1 MMWFEDYLVCPKGW
15 DMAKDVDLVENN
27 IKSPTLE
34 DAMKLY
40 KEKMKLREDAL
51 SKFDTFKMFVND
63 CNLNY
68 EQLEYLIY
76 KLKNETF
83 VDC

>member
-1 MMWFEDYLVCPKGW
+1 MIWFEDFLVCPKGW
-15 DMAKDVDLVENN
+15 DIAKDRDLVENS

-51 SKFDTFKMFVND
+51 SKFDTFKTFVNNY
-63 CNLNY
+63 NLNH
-68 EQLEYLIY
+68 EQLEYLLY
-76 KLKNETF
+76 KLKNETS

>member
-1 MMWFEDYLVCPKGW
+1 MIYFEDYLICPKGW
-15 DMAKDVDLVENN
+15 DIAKDRDLVENS

-51 SKFDTFKMFVND
+51 SKFDIFKTFVND
-63 CNLNY
+63 CNLNH
-68 EQLEYLIY
+68 EQLEYLLY
-76 KLKNETF
+76 KLKNETL

>member
-1 MMWFEDYLVCPKGW
+1 MIYFEDFLECPKGW
-15 DMAKDVDLVENN
+15 DVATDRDLVENS

-51 SKFDTFKMFVND
+51 SKFDVFKTFVND
-63 CNLNY
+63 YDLNH
-68 EQLEYLIY
+68 EQLEYLLY

-83 VDC
+83 MGC

>member
-1 MMWFEDYLVCPKGW
+1 MIWFEDFLVCPKGW
-15 DMAKDVDLVENN
+15 DAAKDRDLVETH

-51 SKFDTFKMFVND
+51 SKFDMFKTFIND
-63 CNLNY
+63 STLNY
-68 EQLEYLIY
+68 EQLEYLLY

-83 VDC
+83 MDC